1 MSSLVLFHYR
11 KKETTMK
18 KLKKNKW
25 PLLFTGTNMVL
36 FVTFFFVPAILG
48 FYYSLTDY
56 KGFGTPNFIGFD
68 NYVQLFQDPSFYK
81 SLLRTFTYTICLVP
95 LMYFVSLGIS
105 LLLNSKFAKG
115 KFFAKIIIFLPWTIS
130 GIIAGVIWKW
140 LFGENF
146 GFVNYMIEQSG
157 SNPVPWFSNS
167 NTAFAVIILAALWGG
182 TAFNMLQFISA
193 LKNIP
198 KSYYEAAELDGANA
212 FSKFRYITLPSIKP
226 TSFMVILL
234 ASIGSMKEFALVQSL
249 TDGGPGTANVFIVQ
263 YIYKTGFEKMKVGY
277 ASAAS
282 MVLFV
287 ILLVLGLIQ
296 MKIGGSTDE

>member
-56 KGFGTPNFIGFD
+56 KGSGTPNFIGFD